1 LSGLARIHQSL
12 LPARSD
18 CAAWT
23 TLSKQER
30 VVAELAG
37 QALTNK
43 AIAAQL
49 FLSPNT
55 VNYHLRNVFRKLGI
69 TSRVQLALR
78 APH

>member
-1 LSGLARIHQSL
+1 MSGVARIYRSP
-12 LPARSD
+12 LPPP
-18 CAAWT
+18 AWA

-30 VVAELAG
+30 VVAEPAG

-69 TSRVQLALR
+69 TSRVQLAQR

>member
-1 LSGLARIHQSL
+1 LSGVARIYRSP
-12 LPARSD
+12 LPPP
-18 CAAWT
+18 AWA

-30 VVAELAG
+30 VVAEPAG

-69 TSRVQLALR
+69 RSRVQLAER